1 MTLASHLQLT
11 LIAFGIQEIKKNGSN
26 FISSSL
32 SITQKV
38 GSGKEDPSIVPVKF
52 FVCTRTSSACIL
64 PCLLL
69 SFSHLGNT
77 NRALGSRG
85 SVSSFLEK
93 FLRNQ
98 EGPFTLHSSQ
108 QGEREF
114 REFIAICTAALGLG
128 QLRFFTFSQG
138 FISGLVLLL

>member
-52 FVCTRTSSACIL
+52 FVCTRTGSACIL

>member
-114 REFIAICTAALGLG
+114 REFTAICTAALGLG

>member
-38 GSGKEDPSIVPVKF
+38 GSGKDDPSIVPVKF
-52 FVCTRTSSACIL
+52 FVCTRTGSACIL

-98 EGPFTLHSSQ
+98 EGPFTLHSSKQ
-108 QGEREF
+108 SEREF

-128 QLRFFTFSQG
+128 QLKFFTFSQ
-138 FISGLVLLL
+138 